1 MNKIP
6 KKYAPFAGGLIMSI
20 MMGFLMS
27 GIVTLINVGFP
38 DNFVEIWMNAFVK
51 VTPIAFC
58 VILIV
63 RPLVEKIIQKITV

>member
-1 MNKIP
+1 
-6 KKYAPFAGGLIMSI
+6 MSI

-27 GIVTLINVGFP
+27 GIVTLINIGFP
-38 DNFVEIWMNAFVK
+38 DNFVNFWMNAFVK

-63 RPLVEKIIQKITV
+63 RPIVEKIVKKITV